1 MFEKLLRKA
10 LREELNALGLD
21 KRTVAALNKLGAK
34 APKEVK
40 GASTKA
46 AKPAKVAAAP
56 KATKGTTKKVA
67 KSSGSWEG
75 SKSDF
80 IRSMPDST
88 PRQIMDAAKAI
99 GLVLVP
105 SQIYGVRAA
114 DAKSPPKKKVAKA
127 AAAPKAAPA
136 KVAAPA
142 EATPPAEAQPKDVQE
157 LIGVIKKVLKKD
169 TLSVKAIFEGLT
181 KRKVKITASQPIV
194 YLGYLLDTHKDH
206 FTRAGNSRYRQAD
219 KAPKVKAPTAAATAK
234 APKAAKAAP
243 VAAAEGSSERGAMS
257 RFVREKLAQGLKPK
271 EIVDAGNAAG
281 LPVKAG
287 LVYSV
292 QNTLNKEKGS
302 SPKADRVA
310 APSPKAADPAPTQAA
325 APVENVSVVS
335 ASAPPPA
342 VKVDTRTDEERGFKF
357 IDPNAPLDLSILSQV
372 DEEEDPNPFAGLD
385 LPAV

>member
-10 LREELNALGLD
+10 LREELTALGLD
-21 KRTVAALNKLGAK
+21 KRTVAALNKLSAK
-34 APKEVK
+34 APKEAK
-40 GASTKA
+40 GTS
-46 AKPAKVAAAP
+46 AKPAKAAAAP

-127 AAAPKAAPA
+127 APAPKAAAA
-136 KVAAPA
+136 KAAAPA
-142 EATPPAEAQPKDVQE
+142 AEAAPPAEAQPKDVQE
-157 LIGVIKKVLKKD
+157 LIGVIQKVLKKD

-181 KRKVKITASQPIV
+181 KRKVKLTASQPVV
-194 YLGYLLDTHKDH
+194 YLGYVLDTHKEY

-219 KAPKVKAPTAAATAK
+219 KAPKVKATAPATTE
-234 APKAAKAAP
+234 APKTKAAP
-243 VAAAEGSSERGAMS
+243 VAAADGSSERGAMS
-257 RFVREKLAQGLKPK
+257 RFVREKLAEGLRPK
-271 EIVDAGNAAG
+271 EIVEAGIAAG
-281 LPVKAG
+281 IPIKAG

-292 QNTLNKEKGS
+292 QNALNKEKGS

-310 APSPKAADPAPTQAA
+310 PPTTKAADPTPAA
-325 APVENVSVVS
+325 APVEAVSVVS

-342 VKVDTRTDEERGFKF
+342 RDTRTDEEKGFVF
-357 IDPNAPLDLSILSQV
+357 LDPNAPLDLSILNEV
-372 DEEEDPNPFAGLD
+372 DEEEDPNPFAGFN
-385 LPAV
+385 PPPV